1 MHIRNFN
8 LFHCY
13 KKQLRSW
20 AYKTHKSNLED
31 YNFGEEM
38 GRRAQDVSQHREA
51 HACVECKARSS
62 SVLEVERLSAENGSL
77 QASILNCKM
86 IQT

>member
-1 MHIRNFN
+1 
-8 LFHCY
+8 
-13 KKQLRSW
+13 
-20 AYKTHKSNLED
+20 
-31 YNFGEEM
+31 M